1 MPPTARPAPSIRRR
15 LLQLVFAC
23 ILPTTLLAAA
33 IMVQDYRIKR
43 EQLFAGARATV
54 RATALALEAEVSQPR
69 LALGT
74 LAQSRL
80 LLASQW
86 PQLHQQM
93 RDVEPPLEVAGLFLV
108 GRDGQLLLHTAADPG
123 AALPALPSAV
133 ASAARGTAASTT
145 GLLTDPV
152 TGRMGTAIVVPLTSG
167 APALALGAWLPP
179 ERVAELLERQKFPH
193 DWIVAVLDA
202 SGTLVARS
210 HDMKLFMG
218 RKGSSQL
225 VERLA
230 HQDEAVFESVT
241 LEGIEVVTVFSKG
254 GTALGWTV
262 AAGLPRDAFVAELR
276 QRALQLAAGA
286 IVLLLCT
293 LLLARWLG
301 SRIVHSIQALR
312 VPTAALGLGQ
322 PVVLPA
328 LSFQEAQELGRS
340 LQEASHRQQADAAE
354 LRRSHDALLQ
364 SNLDLQQYAFI
375 ASHDMR
381 GPLNT
386 VSSYLDLL
394 RRKHGDQLSPTG
406 LGLVD
411 RAASA
416 VRHLDQLTQ
425 ALLSYAKLGENARP
439 FATVPMAEVLHE
451 TVQALESQ
459 LIAAQADVTH
469 DDLPSVWGDRSLLTQ
484 LLHNLVGNA
493 VKYRRD
499 EPLRV
504 HVSARREGDAWRIAV
519 RDNGIGI
526 EPRHQARIFEIFKRL
541 HTQSE
546 IPGTGIGLAIC
557 RRVVQAHGGTLGVE
571 SAPGQGSTFFFTV
584 ADKEKRP

>member
-1 MPPTARPAPSIRRR
+1 MPPTDRPAPSIRRR

-23 ILPTTLLAAA
+23 VLPTTLLAAA

-43 EQLFAGARATV
+43 EQLFAGARDTV

-69 LALGT
+69 LALST

-80 LLASQW
+80 LRAGQW
-86 PQLHQQM
+86 TEFHQQM

-108 GRDGQLLLHTAADPG
+108 GRDGRLLLHTAADHG
-123 AALPALPSAV
+123 AALPALPPAV
-133 ASAARGTAASTT
+133 VAAARGAAASTT
-145 GLLTDPV
+145 GLMADPV
-152 TGRMGTAIVVPLTSG
+152 TGRMGTAIVVPLQSTAG
-167 APALALGAWLPP
+167 AMALGAWLPP
-179 ERVAELLERQKFPH
+179 ERVSELLERQKFPN

-202 SGTLVARS
+202 SGTLIARS
-210 HDMKLFMG
+210 HDMNIFMG
-218 RKGSSQL
+218 RKGSPQML
-225 VERLA
+225 ERMTR
-230 HQDEAVFESVT
+230 QDEAVFESVT
-241 LEGIEVVTVFSKG
+241 LEGIEVVTVYSKG
-254 GTALGWTV
+254 GTGLGWTV

-286 IVLLLCT
+286 MALLVAT

-301 SRIVHSIQALR
+301 ARIVHSIQALR
-312 VPTAALGLGQ
+312 APTAALGLGQ

-328 LSFQEAQELGRS
+328 LSFQEAQELGHS
-340 LQEASHRQQADAAE
+340 LQEASQRQQADAAE
-354 LRRSHDALLQ
+354 LRRSHDALMQ

-394 RRKHGDQLSPTG
+394 KRKHGEQLSTAG

-411 RAASA
+411 RAAAA
-416 VRHLDQLTQ
+416 VRHLDLLTQ
-425 ALLSYAKLGENARP
+425 ALLSYAKLGEKARP
-439 FATVPMAEVLHE
+439 FGQVPLADVLHE
-451 TVQALESQ
+451 TVQALDGP
-459 LIAAQADVTH
+459 LNAAQAQVTH

-493 VKYRRD
+493 VKYRGA

-504 HVSARREGDAWRIAV
+504 HVSAMREGAAWRIAV

-557 RRVVQAHGGTLGVE
+557 RRVVQAHGGTLRVE